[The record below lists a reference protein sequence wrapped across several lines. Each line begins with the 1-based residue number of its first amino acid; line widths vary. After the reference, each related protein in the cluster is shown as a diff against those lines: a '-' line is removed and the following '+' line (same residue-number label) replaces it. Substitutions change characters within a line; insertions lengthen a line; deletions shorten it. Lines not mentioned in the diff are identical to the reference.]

1 MENLAD
7 SPAVFDPGPAVSR
20 TSAFQRE
27 VMAYLECNPHTRQ
40 VELLLTDLNG
50 SFRGKRVALS
60 SVRNLRRGF
69 YFPASVYVMTVTGE
83 TVAMPDLIGAD
94 GEPDL
99 LCLPLAGS
107 LKPSA
112 ADPAHCAQLQLT
124 MQDTDGQPF
133 DVEPR
138 NVLNR
143 LWQQLRARAL
153 SGGGGGAGILSAGP
167 TA

>member
-1 MENLAD
+1 M
-7 SPAVFDPGPAVSR
+7 
-20 TSAFQRE
+20 
-27 VMAYLECNPHTRQ
+27 
-40 VELLLTDLNG
+40 ELLLTDLNG
-50 SFRGKRVALS
+50 SFLGKCVALS

-69 YFPASVYVMTVTGE
+69 YFPASVYAMTVTGE
-83 TVAMPDLIGAD
+83 TVAM
-94 GEPDL
+94 PDL

-133 DVEPR
+133 AVEPR

-143 LWQQLRARAL
+143 LW
-153 SGGGGGAGILSAGP
+153 
-167 TA
+167 